1 VTSED
6 VELWF
11 ATYLDCF
18 VALARG
24 ERDDVEAILGFYGVP
39 MLLSSPGGTGW
50 LHDAEQVVGVTR
62 AQIEGLRHAGFDRT
76 EVEASVTVVLNDTCA
91 RYEARFRRRAADDT
105 EIASFSASYL
115 IAEGPD
121 GPRIAALAVGKA

>member
-1 VTSED
+1 
-6 VELWF
+6 
-11 ATYLDCF
+11 
-18 VALARG
+18 
-24 ERDDVEAILGFYGVP
+24 
-39 MLLSSPGGTGW
+39 
-50 LHDAEQVVGVTR
+50 
-62 AQIEGLRHAGFDRT
+62 
-76 EVEASVTVVLNDTCA
+76 VTVVLNATCA

>member
-1 VTSED
+1 MTSED

-50 LHDAEQVVGVTR
+50 LHGLLGQVDHAVGVG
-62 AQIEGLRHAGFDRT
+62 ESPGLLAPAG
-76 EVEASVTVVLNDTCA
+76 
-91 RYEARFRRRAADDT
+91 
-105 EIASFSASYL
+105 
-115 IAEGPD
+115 G
-121 GPRIAALAVGKA
+121 G

>member
-1 VTSED
+1 
-6 VELWF
+6 
-11 ATYLDCF
+11 
-18 VALARG
+18 
-24 ERDDVEAILGFYGVP
+24 

-76 EVEASVTVVLNDTCA
+76 QVEASVTVVLNDTCA